1 MRSLFLCKYY
11 ANIMHNLCK
20 NLSIMKQ
27 FNNILST
34 VIYIKKMEN
43 VMYSRKNQNNVHNI
57 KFAQLYTRIILQS
70 IAVLIPIFVCTMFI
84 MFLYNTFAYNMVK
97 RSFEDNNMDNASII
111 SNQEYDNN
119 DISNQKYDN
128 NDISNQKYDNN
139 DDTNNQITDSRLLL
153 LVNKSN
159 KIPDD
164 YDTLLHELQNGNY
177 VAEIMYEDLKEM
189 WFDGEEQNP
198 GYSFNVC
205 SGYRSYE
212 KQEYLLNNKIQSGM
226 DCGYSYEEAY
236 NKAILEISPPG
247 YSEHQTGLAVDIVS
261 ESYQILDETQELTP
275 ENKWLQEHCYE
286 YGFILRY
293 PKGKEDVTG
302 YNYEAWHFRYV
313 GRETAKEIHN
323 MGITLEEYLNL
334 QK

>member
-1 MRSLFLCKYY
+1 
-11 ANIMHNLCK
+11 
-20 NLSIMKQ
+20 
-27 FNNILST
+27 
-34 VIYIKKMEN
+34 
-43 VMYSRKNQNNVHNI
+43 MYSRKNQNNDNNI
-57 KFAQLYTRIILQS
+57 KLAHFYTRIILQT
-70 IAVLIPIFVCTMFI
+70 IAILIPIIVCTIFI

-97 RSFEDNNMDNASII
+97 RSFEDDNMNNANII
-111 SNQEYDNN
+111 SNQKSDNN
-119 DISNQKYDN
+119 NTSIQK
-128 NDISNQKYDNN
+128 SENN
-139 DDTNNQITDSRLLL
+139 DDTNNQITASKLLL

-164 YDTLLHELQNGNY
+164 YDISLHELQNGNY

-198 GYSFNVC
+198 GYSFCVC

-212 KQEYLLNNKIQSGM
+212 KQEYLLANKIQSGM
-226 DCGYSYEEAY
+226 DCGYTYEEAY

-247 YSEHQTGLAVDIVS
+247 YSEHQTGLAVDIVA

-313 GRETAKEIHN
+313 GREAAKDIHN